1 MTSGNI
7 IKDVSMDYH
16 RLDIDVDYIE
26 VFKFINREF
35 KR

>member
-7 IKDVSMDYH
+7 IKDVSMENIIEDS
-16 RLDIDVDYIE
+16 DVDYI
-26 VFKFINREF
+26 KFINREF

>member
-7 IKDVSMDYH
+7 INVVSMDYN
-16 RLDIDVDYIE
+16 RLDFYVDYIE

>member
-7 IKDVSMDYH
+7 INVVSMDYN
-16 RLDIDVDYIE
+16 RLDIDVDYI
-26 VFKFINREF
+26 KFINREF